1 MPINEGRNPFARD
14 PSPPL
19 IDIRYRNGIV
29 ARAVDPSKRRWKP
42 WPDGA
47 SCWDIA
53 SWQPATGKD
62 FELVW
67 PGSDT
72 KR

>member
-1 MPINEGRNPFARD
+1 MPRNTGVNPFAGD
-14 PSPPL
+14 PNPPL

-47 SCWDIA
+47 HDFDIA
-53 SWQPATGKD
+53 SWQIAEGKD
-62 FELVW
+62 FMLVW
-67 PGSDT
+67 
-72 KR
+72 